1 MLIFHEALEVTIAFS
16 LAYIL
21 YPNPTS
27 GLYYSPLLG
36 TGAQAGEEQDI
47 APFYEAVLRFPE
59 NTEDAG
65 KGRKTTDGAGGHQSL
80 LQSEVKHQRSST
92 LSLLSSVSITSMTRR
107 RSSVTAEFEGAGES
121 KATLPPSESIES
133 ATDSMNN
140 EGEPTYDYNVK
151 RPWWLMAS
159 RNLPSS
165 SRAAGGV
172 RRQQGIIVVI
182 QNPTRSTTAMAAR
195 CRGSRASIMVG
206 RRPPPGP
213 PPRRISSRDIIGPSQ
228 TAPTPP
234 DEDEWSSGS
243 SEDVVADR
251 EDIVRRRLST
261 GSNNSSS
268 LEEVGMVGMGPQR
281 NWRRNVG
288 YVEMEMTE
296 LGPTAR
302 RSSASGSGLPE
313 GPSDRY
319 GRQVGNRRS
328 RRRASAPPP
337 PPPTHPPPPP
347 GNPPRVSPGH
357 PALHSA
363 GRPRG
368 QAQRTRLIRSRTGS
382 LGRRR
387 RSLSGQR
394 RNQAN
399 SSLNEPLNAE
409 QRSHE

>member
-1 MLIFHEALEVTIAFS
+1 
-16 LAYIL
+16 
-21 YPNPTS
+21 
-27 GLYYSPLLG
+27 
-36 TGAQAGEEQDI
+36 
-47 APFYEAVLRFPE
+47 
-59 NTEDAG
+59 
-65 KGRKTTDGAGGHQSL
+65 
-80 LQSEVKHQRSST
+80 
-92 LSLLSSVSITSMTRR
+92 
-107 RSSVTAEFEGAGES
+107 
-121 KATLPPSESIES
+121 
-133 ATDSMNN
+133 
-140 EGEPTYDYNVK
+140 
-151 RPWWLMAS
+151 
-159 RNLPSS
+159 
-165 SRAAGGV
+165 
-172 RRQQGIIVVI
+172 
-182 QNPTRSTTAMAAR
+182 MAAR
-195 CRGSRASIMVG
+195 CSGSRASIMVG
-206 RRPPPGP
+206 RRPPSRPS
-213 PPRRISSRDIIGPSQ
+213 PRLLNSSRKRRLSSRDIIGPSQ

-251 EDIVRRRLST
+251 EDIVRRRLSS

-268 LEEVGMVGMGPQR
+268 LGEVGVVAMGPQR

-337 PPPTHPPPPP
+337 PPPPHPPPPP

-357 PALHSA
+357 PAFHSA
-363 GRPRG
+363 GPPRG
-368 QAQRTRLIRSRTGS
+368 QAQRTRLIRSRPS
-382 LGRRR
+382 LGRRE
-387 RSLSGQR
+387 SLSGQR